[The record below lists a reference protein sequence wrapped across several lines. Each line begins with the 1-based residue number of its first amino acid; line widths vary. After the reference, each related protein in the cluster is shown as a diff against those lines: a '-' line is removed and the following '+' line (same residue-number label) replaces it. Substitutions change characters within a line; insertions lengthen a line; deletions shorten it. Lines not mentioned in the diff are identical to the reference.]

1 MVAPYVSTRTG
12 SGQWLMQRVSAVLL
26 IGLAFAH
33 FGIQHFTSDAV
44 STGLTVSARANN
56 PWWQGYYIVFVIL
69 ALYHG
74 VNGVVGIVRD
84 YNPRPL
90 ARIVGELVLWSLA
103 VYYGA
108 VGIQNFVTPRPLGEV
123 KELYARNGFP
133 VGESAGNPPIP
144 GGGKTY
150 DFRNE
155 LRELHLLA
163 YYLEHHTHRPAGQ
176 ALDLAQVFGHG
187 GDPARSG
194 TAPEQVIAAGRAF
207 DEWCLAEARTP
218 ALLPEQRE
226 RHATFSSQREFA
238 VWASNVRIANAALR
252 RRLDKDGVQPTSQAQ
267 RDADAATVARLDG
280 VALPYSSL
288 ALH

>member
-1 MVAPYVSTRTG
+1 MSVPYASTRAG
-12 SGQWLMQRVSAVLL
+12 SGQWLMQRVSAFLL
-26 IGLAFAH
+26 IGLAFVH
-33 FGIQHFTSDAV
+33 FGIQHFTTDAV
-44 STGLTVSARANN
+44 STGLTVSARAND

-90 ARIVGELVLWSLA
+90 LRISIELVLWSLA
-103 VYYGA
+103 VFYGT
-108 VGIQNFVTPRPLGEV
+108 VGVQNFVTPRPLGEV

-144 GGGKTY
+144 GGERTY

-163 YYLEHHTHRPAGQ
+163 YYLEHHTARPGGRPV
-176 ALDLAQVFGHG
+176 DLARVFGHD

-194 TAPEQVIAAGRAF
+194 TSPEQVIAAGRAF
-207 DEWCLAEARTP
+207 DEWSLAMAAQP
-218 ALLPEQRE
+218 APIPEQRD
-226 RHATFSSQREFA
+226 RHATFSSPREFA
-238 VWASNVRIANAALR
+238 IWAANVRIANAALR
-252 RRLDKDGVQPTSQAQ
+252 RRLDRDGVQPTSQVQ

-280 VALPYSSL
+280 VVPPYSSL

>member
-1 MVAPYVSTRTG
+1 MVTPYASTRTG

-26 IGLAFAH
+26 IGLAFTH
-33 FGIQHFTSDAV
+33 FGIQHFTPDAV

-56 PWWQGYYIVFVIL
+56 PWWQGYYIIFVIL

-90 ARIVGELVLWSLA
+90 ARILIELGLWSLA
-103 VYYGA
+103 AFYGA
-108 VGIQNFVTPRPLGEV
+108 VGIKNFINPRPLGEI

-133 VGESAGNPPIP
+133 AGESAGNPPMP
-144 GGGKTY
+144 GGGRIY

-163 YYLEHHTHRPAGQ
+163 FYLEKHTHVPAGRSI
-176 ALDLAQVFGHG
+176 DLRTVFGHG
-187 GDPARSG
+187 GDPAKS
-194 TAPEQVIAAGRAF
+194 AAEPAQVIAAGRAF
-207 DEWCLAEARTP
+207 DEWCLAESAQLTP
-218 ALLPEQRE
+218 MPADRDRQT
-226 RHATFSSQREFA
+226 TFSNPKEFA
-238 VWASNVRIANAALR
+238 VWASNVRLANAALR
-252 RRLDKDGVQPTSQAQ
+252 RRLDRDGVQPVSEAQ
-267 RDADAATVARLDG
+267 RAADAATEARLDN
-280 VALPYSSL
+280 VAIPYSSP